1 MLILQIRGQLRDVN
15 TQKLRAQSCPRN
27 QNTGF
32 ASKVICWF
40 KTDATCEAMLKF
52 LSNLSKFICAQI
64 HFVTTQLA
72 ILHNYINLYAQTEL
86 VAGSK
91 KEKKK

>member
-1 MLILQIRGQLRDVN
+1 
-15 TQKLRAQSCPRN
+15 
-27 QNTGF
+27 
-32 ASKVICWF
+32 
-40 KTDATCEAMLKF
+40 MLKF

-91 KEKKK
+91 KEKKVIFPIGLQTAPPKERCAQGLSAFDTK